1 MRNAIILTKTQ
12 RLFLELFGKQPFS
25 QKFYLS
31 GGTALVAFYIPY
43 RYSEDLDFFSDQEIQ
58 IDEVIAFISSIKK
71 PLGYTSI
78 DFNTSFNRNLIF
90 LHFPKDQLKLEF
102 TYYPFIQLNIPKVD
116 FGIRIDSIEDIA
128 INKLFT
134 IYQNPRSRD
143 FIDLYMIIK
152 KYGFSIG
159 DLVKKAKIKFDWHV
173 DPIKLGSQFLLV
185 DDLKDYPRL
194 IEPLKETDWQNF
206 FKEEAK
212 KLKKDIIKP

>member
-1 MRNAIILTKTQ
+1 MPNLTIFTKTH
-12 RLFLELFGKQPFS
+12 LSFLELFGKQSFS
-25 QKFYLS
+25 KRFYLS
-31 GGTALVAFYIPY
+31 GGTALAGFYIPY
-43 RYSEDLDFFSDQEIQ
+43 RYSEDLDFFSEGEVRVDEITT
-58 IDEVIAFISSIKK
+58 FLRSIKSK
-71 PLGYTSI
+71 LGFESFEY
-78 DFNTSFNRNLIF
+78 NTSFNRNLFF
-90 LHFPKDQLKLEF
+90 LKFPDDTLKLEF
-102 TYYPFIQLNIPKVD
+102 TYYPFKQLGNPKEEL
-116 FGIRIDSIEDIA
+116 GIKIDSIEDIA

-173 DPIKLGSQFLLV
+173 DLIKLGSQFLLV

-194 IEPLKETDWQNF
+194 IKPLEETDWQNF